1 MREKYGKALGYAV
14 ALAAVAVALALKY
27 AFTGDHPFVFLPAAV
42 IVAAWIGGRGPGL
55 VAVVTAAIGTDLL
68 FVPPAGLGFGA
79 DDTLPF
85 LALLIEAV
93 LIVEIT
99 VRMRE
104 AEERARREAAAADL
118 ARRELSLSLRMREE
132 LLAFWSDKLHGPLT
146 GLVSGIRSARTAL
159 EQGNEV
165 RALVALDSVVA
176 EMQAV
181 QRTAD
186 QWAEREPP
194 APKTN

>member
-1 MREKYGKALGYAV
+1 MESRFGVLFGYGVAAAAV
-14 ALAAVAVALALKY
+14 ALALALKY

-42 IVAAWIGGRGPGL
+42 IVAAWVGGRGPGL
-55 VAVVTAAIGTDLL
+55 AAVVLAAIGTDYL
-68 FVPPAGLGFGA
+68 FVPPTGFGFGT
-79 DDTLPF
+79 DDALPF

-104 AEERARREAAAADL
+104 AEERARREAASADQ
-118 ARRELSLSLRMREE
+118 ASRELSLSLRMREE
-132 LLAFWSDKLHGPLT
+132 LLTFWSAKLEGPLT
-146 GLVSGIRSARTAL
+146 ELVTGVRTARAAL
-159 EQGNEV
+159 EQGNDA

-181 QRTAD
+181 QRTAE
-186 QWAEREPP
+186 QWADREIPS
-194 APKTN
+194 NN